1 MKKRWYCKELNL
13 KSKICGDCGLEKE
26 ISNFNKSKNNYGG
39 FTYNCKSC
47 IKIYNLSYRKDY
59 EYNRYHNDV
68 QFKLTKKLR
77 GRMKIAIK
85 KNQKSGSAVKDLG
98 CTISELKNYLESK
111 FSSGMT
117 WENWGTEW
125 HIDHIVPLVSFSL
138 ENREQFL
145 KACHY
150 TNLQPLQINDH
161 IEKTIIESKERKRAK
176 QI

>member
-1 MKKRWYCKELNL
+1 
-13 KSKICGDCGLEKE
+13 
-26 ISNFNKSKNNYGG
+26 
-39 FTYNCKSC
+39 
-47 IKIYNLSYRKDY
+47 
-59 EYNRYHNDV
+59 
-68 QFKLTKKLR
+68 
-77 GRMKIAIK
+77 MKIAIK